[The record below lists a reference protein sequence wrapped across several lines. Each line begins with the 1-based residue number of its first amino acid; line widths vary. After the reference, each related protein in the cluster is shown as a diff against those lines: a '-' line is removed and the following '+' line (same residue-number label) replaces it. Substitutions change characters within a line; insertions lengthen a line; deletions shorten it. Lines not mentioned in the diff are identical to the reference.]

1 MRIPLLIMA
10 LYLPAQRTMPGRAPV
25 TVDRIQA
32 IDIRSKRI
40 IHQCTNRYPNRA
52 IESREAQVNDE
63 QQKDLSFLYPVG
75 GYVCCILSEE
85 LRFLREFLLVS
96 SSFSYSVIY
105 LLSCFKLSIREPVHL
120 PFTAVL

>member
-1 MRIPLLIMA
+1 
-10 LYLPAQRTMPGRAPV
+10 MPGRAPV

-75 GYVCCILSEE
+75 GYE
-85 LRFLREFLLVS
+85 LVRLLYPIRGAS
-96 SSFSYSVIY
+96 IPAGIPTSFV
-105 LLSCFKLSIREPVHL
+105 
-120 PFTAVL
+120 